1 MLLNSVVP
9 MPFKIYK
16 GTFFFA
22 CYVGYFYRN
31 SKWLFTVEIRNN
43 KAKNI
48 KGVFNIAIQ
57 KKRTVASESVKK
69 NFVLHHTV

>member
-1 MLLNSVVP
+1 
-9 MPFKIYK
+9 MPFKVYK
-16 GTFFFA
+16 GFFFA
-22 CYVGYFYRN
+22 CYMGYFYRN
-31 SKWLFTVEIRNN
+31 PKWLFIVEIRNN

-57 KKRTVASESVKK
+57 KKRTVVSESVKK